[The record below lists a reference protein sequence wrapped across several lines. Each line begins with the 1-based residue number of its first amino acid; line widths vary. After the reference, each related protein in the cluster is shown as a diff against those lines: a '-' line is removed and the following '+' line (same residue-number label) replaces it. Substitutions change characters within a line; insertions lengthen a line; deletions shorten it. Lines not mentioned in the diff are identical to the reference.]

1 MGTYVEAMSS
11 TPAPTWATLDPA
23 GAFRRLRDAEDDHDE
38 IRRAFRAGVTA
49 RTLAADIRRWEAL
62 GEAITALSS
71 AVARQCAASHFCDAR
86 PDVLLLAIR
95 LSESIDDLMD
105 EPAWTVVDA
114 AARLAA
120 VDRRS
125 HDRHPRLDVSL
136 R

>member
-1 MGTYVEAMSS
+1 MNP
-11 TPAPTWATLDPA
+11 TPPPARAILDPA
-23 GAFRRLRDAEDDHDE
+23 EALRQLREAEDGHDE

-49 RTLAADIRRWEAL
+49 RTLAADTRRWEAL
-62 GEAITALSS
+62 GEAIAALAG

-105 EPAWTVVDA
+105 EPAWAVADA
-114 AARLAA
+114 TARLAA

-125 HDRHPRLDVSL
+125 RAPPPPRPHVSP